1 MDSKT
6 EVGAIRQLIADNQN
20 RQAAER
26 LYQWFEGKSA
36 GRQDAAL
43 GLLNRVTALN
53 DNVLR
58 GLISQAD
65 ADLERNRITN
75 SLLELVKQLDDTGPL
90 PAAGKPFPVKV
101 SIAVVVVLAAIVLGW
116 LGLRKGPAPPPS
128 AFDLTVNLHGPGGE
142 SDIIRQGRVKLVLG
156 DYNLPPRDVNSD
168 GQAFFDKI
176 PGEFFDKPVKLVP
189 LEMRYSVTPQSVR
202 TPAESRSITF
212 QLTPLPDTTV
222 VRGIVFLPGPGD
234 KPASGARLDFNAGQ
248 AEAAADEKGQFHV
261 PVPGLPGAKVKL
273 MIEYKGQNRYN
284 RDVTLPSGEL
294 LQITLTQ

>member
-6 EVGAIRQLIADNQN
+6 EAGAIRQLIADNRN
-20 RQAAER
+20 REAAER
-26 LYQWFEGKSA
+26 LYQWFDGKSA

-156 DYNLPPRDVNSD
+156 DYNLPSRDVSSE
-168 GQAFFDKI
+168 GQAFFDRI
-176 PGEFFDKPVKLVP
+176 PGEYFDKQVKLVP
-189 LEMRYSVTPQSVR
+189 LGMRYSVASQSAR

-212 QLTPLPDTTV
+212 QLTPLPDTTL
-222 VRGIVFLPGPGD
+222 VRGIVFLPGPGN
-234 KPASGARLDFNAGQ
+234 KPAAGARLDFNAGQ
-248 AEAAADEKGQFHV
+248 AEGAADEKGQFHV
-261 PVPGLPGAKVKL
+261 SVPGSPGAKVKL

-284 RDVTLPSGEL
+284 RDVTLPSGEF